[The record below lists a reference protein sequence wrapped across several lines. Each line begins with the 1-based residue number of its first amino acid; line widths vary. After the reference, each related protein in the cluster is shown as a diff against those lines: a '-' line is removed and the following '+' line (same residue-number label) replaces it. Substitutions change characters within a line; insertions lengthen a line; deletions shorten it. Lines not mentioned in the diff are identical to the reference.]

1 MRTSDWNSD
10 VCSSDLVVDGS
21 YRKQFTDVPDV
32 QMGHLPQVMVLG
44 YDAVMKVLTQPD
56 IFRNKEAFE
65 NNLGRSFG
73 NTITVMDAPI
83 HTRFRKMFQKA
94 SMPQAIA
101 QRSDARREGKECV
114 RTCGVRW
121 SQYQ

>member
-83 HTRFRKMFQKA
+83 HTRFRKIFQKEIGRA
-94 SMPQAIA
+94 SC
-101 QRSDARREGKECV
+101 RERVC
-114 RTCGVRW
+114 
-121 SQYQ
+121 QYV